1 MKASKCFWVALC
13 LLVGSFSTEL
23 WAQKNLEAV
32 VQKCKADKTI
42 DKSIVTNK
50 DPKTKKVYKIV
61 SSFVV
66 EGHAALQQEIKSAFE
81 RDKDEAYQVI
91 ENEND
96 GVVSW
101 FIRFSK
107 GKNTVS
113 YSINVDKEE
122 LFWTNHVVPQI
133 PPAPNGCDCDT
144 QQINQMYEVDNRD
157 KTADLSALYG
167 LLDKRQELSDQ
178 IEQMEQEKTAIEQQ
192 VKLQMQDAAY
202 GTAPGYKVSW
212 VSSESKRVDSQ
223 RLRKEQPDIF
233 NQYSKNVSS
242 RRFTIVH
249 AA

>member
-32 VQKCKADKTI
+32 VQKVPAPKGDAEAPLQALIFDSNYDADKTI
-42 DKSIVTNK
+42 DKSVVTNK

-81 RDKDEAYQVI
+81 RDKEEAYQVI

-122 LFWTNHVVPQI
+122 LFLTVIENFDMPEEKDI
-133 PPAPNGCDCDT
+133 E
-144 QQINQMYEVDNRD
+144 IR
-157 KTADLSALYG
+157 SS
-167 LLDKRQELSDQ
+167 SD
-178 IEQMEQEKTAIEQQ
+178 M
-192 VKLQMQDAAY
+192 
-202 GTAPGYKVSW
+202 
-212 VSSESKRVDSQ
+212 
-223 RLRKEQPDIF
+223 
-233 NQYSKNVSS
+233 
-242 RRFTIVH
+242 
-249 AA
+249 

>member
-1 MKASKCFWVALC
+1 MKASKCFWVVLC

-42 DKSIVTNK
+42 E
-50 DPKTKKVYKIV
+50 TKKVYKIV

-81 RDKDEAYQVI
+81 RDKEEAYQVI

-113 YSINVDKEE
+113 YSINVDEEE
-122 LFWTNHVVPQI
+122 L
-133 PPAPNGCDCDT
+133 
-144 QQINQMYEVDNRD
+144 
-157 KTADLSALYG
+157 
-167 LLDKRQELSDQ
+167 LLTVIENFDMPEEKDIEIRSSSD
-178 IEQMEQEKTAIEQQ
+178 M
-192 VKLQMQDAAY
+192 
-202 GTAPGYKVSW
+202 
-212 VSSESKRVDSQ
+212 
-223 RLRKEQPDIF
+223 
-233 NQYSKNVSS
+233 
-242 RRFTIVH
+242 
-249 AA
+249 

>member
-13 LLVGSFSTEL
+13 LLVGNFSTEL

-42 DKSIVTNK
+42 DKSVV
-50 DPKTKKVYKIV
+50 TKKVYKIV

-81 RDKDEAYQVI
+81 RDKEEAYQVI

-113 YSINVDKEE
+113 YSINVDEEE
-122 LFWTNHVVPQI
+122 L
-133 PPAPNGCDCDT
+133 
-144 QQINQMYEVDNRD
+144 
-157 KTADLSALYG
+157 
-167 LLDKRQELSDQ
+167 LLTVIENFDMPEEKDIEIRSSSD
-178 IEQMEQEKTAIEQQ
+178 M
-192 VKLQMQDAAY
+192 
-202 GTAPGYKVSW
+202 
-212 VSSESKRVDSQ
+212 
-223 RLRKEQPDIF
+223 
-233 NQYSKNVSS
+233 
-242 RRFTIVH
+242 
-249 AA
+249 